1 MSKFADTNE
10 KNARWAL
17 KTYKTV
23 ENGVVKGYKKIESG
37 VVGGFN
43 KLCDKIIE
51 KIFAKNGESVEKAKK
66 RLLNKT
72 ETKFKK
78 IENNRVLEYF

>member
-10 KNARWAL
+10 KIARGVV

-23 ENGVVKGYKKIESG
+23 ENCVVKGYKKIESG

-43 KLCDKIIE
+43 KLCDKTIE
-51 KIFAKNGESVEKAKK
+51 KIFAKNGESVEAAQK

-78 IENNRVLEYF
+78 IENNHILEYF

>member
-10 KNARWAL
+10 KIARGAF

-23 ENGVVKGYKKIESG
+23 ENGVVMGYKKIESG
-37 VVGGFN
+37 VVGRFN

-51 KIFAKNGESVEKAKK
+51 KIFAKNGESVEEAQK